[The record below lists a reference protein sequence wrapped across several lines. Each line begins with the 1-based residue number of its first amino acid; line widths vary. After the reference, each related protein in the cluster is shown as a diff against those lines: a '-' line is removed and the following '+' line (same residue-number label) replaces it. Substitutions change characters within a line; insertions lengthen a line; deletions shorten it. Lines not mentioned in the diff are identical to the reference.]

1 MTEIDGREF
10 FCSWSGGK
18 DSSLAYYYTLQEGGV
33 PAGLVTTMLESG
45 DRTRAH
51 GLSREILRQQAD
63 RLNTDLFTCP
73 TSWDDYEDNFIELL
87 DELQQKNGELELG
100 VFGDIDL
107 EGHREWVEKV
117 CGEVGLT
124 AYLPLWEKSRREL
137 ICEFVDTDFEAIIV
151 ALDAEVLSE
160 EYLGRPLDMAFIAEL
175 ERLELDPSGENGEYH
190 TVVVDGP
197 IFSEPLSYELGEIT
211 SRDGKL
217 FQEIISTAGG
227 S

>member
-1 MTEIDGREF
+1 MKIDGREF

-18 DSSLAYYYTLQEGGV
+18 DSALAYYYALQEGAV
-33 PAGLVTTMLESG
+33 PAGLVTTMMESG
-45 DRTRAH
+45 ARTRSH
-51 GLSREILRQQAD
+51 GLSREIMLQQAEKLD
-63 RLNTDLFTCP
+63 TDLFTCS
-73 TSWDDYEDNFIELL
+73 TSWDDYEDNFVELL
-87 DELQQKNGELELG
+87 DEIKESNGELEIG

-117 CGEVGLT
+117 CEKVGLR

-137 ICEFVDTDFEAIIV
+137 ICEFVESDFEAIIV

-190 TVVVDGP
+190 TAVVDGP
-197 IFSEPLSYELGEIT
+197 IFSDPLSYELGEIT
-211 SRDGKL
+211 GRDGNL
-217 FQEIISTAGG
+217 FQEIISTSGG

>member
-1 MTEIDGREF
+1 ME
-10 FCSWSGGK
+10 
-18 DSSLAYYYTLQEGGV
+18 
-33 PAGLVTTMLESG
+33 
-45 DRTRAH
+45 
-51 GLSREILRQQAD
+51 
-63 RLNTDLFTCP
+63 
-73 TSWDDYEDNFIELL
+73 
-87 DELQQKNGELELG
+87 
-100 VFGDIDL
+100 
-107 EGHREWVEKV
+107 
-117 CGEVGLT
+117 
-124 AYLPLWEKSRREL
+124 
-137 ICEFVDTDFEAIIV
+137 TDFEAIIV